1 VAAPSQVGGQGP
13 AQGVG
18 SRGLSDGPLELAEC
32 RVGIPVG
39 AQGKAEVIVSLRI
52 RGRLLRSAL

>member
-1 VAAPSQVGGQGP
+1 VGGQGP